1 MGGIEPIIII
11 TVILALVFDFING
24 ANDAANSISTIV
36 ATRVLSPVKAVIW
49 AAFFNFAAL
58 WIFQSTEVSK
68 TMSKGVIDS
77 RVVDGDTFFVLSALI
92 GAIIWGWLCTKLGM
106 PISISHTLIGGLI
119 GPALVKAGPGAL
131 LWIEPD
137 HKGLAWI
144 GLFIFLAP
152 IIGLLV
158 AYILQIITLWVFRSF
173 KPRKVDGFFQFMQ
186 LVSSAAF
193 SLGHGSNDA
202 QKTAG
207 IIILLLAANGH
218 ADIDNPQQWIF
229 YACYIVIGLGTL
241 IGGWKVVKT
250 MGHNLTPLKP
260 MGGFCAETAGAFT
273 LFGTAA
279 MGIPASTTHTIT
291 GAIMGV
297 GAAKR
302 VSAVRWQVV
311 TKIMWA
317 WILTIPASIVMS
329 GLVYWIISSFSK

>member
-1 MGGIEPIIII
+1 MDGIAPIILIN
-11 TVILALVFDFING
+11 VVLALIFDFING

-36 ATRVLSPVKAVIW
+36 ATRVLSPAKAVVW

-68 TMSKGVIDS
+68 TMSKGVIDAS
-77 RVVDGDTFFVLSALI
+77 VVDGDNYFIFCSLV
-92 GAIIWGWLCTKLGM
+92 GAIIWGWICTRFGL

-119 GPALVKAGPGAL
+119 GPALVKAGPDAL
-131 LWIEPD
+131 LWFEPD
-137 HKGLAWI
+137 HKGIGWI
-144 GLFIFLAP
+144 GIFILLAP
-152 IIGLLV
+152 IIGLFT
-158 AYILQIITLWVFRSF
+158 AYTLQIITLWIFRRTR
-173 KPRKVDGFFQFMQ
+173 PGKVDGFFQVMQ

-207 IIILLLAANGH
+207 IIILLLASAGH
-218 ADIDNPQQWIF
+218 ASIDAPPQWVF
-229 YACYIVIGLGTL
+229 YACYTVIGLGTL

-260 MGGFCAETAGAFT
+260 MGGFCAETAGAIT

-291 GAIMGV
+291 GSIMGV

-302 VSAVRWQVV
+302 VSAVRWSVV

-317 WILTIPASIVMS
+317 WILTIPAAMIMS
-329 GLVYWIISSFSK
+329 GLIYYIVSFFV

>member
-77 RVVDGDTFFVLSALI
+77 SVVDGDTFFVLSALI

-158 AYILQIITLWVFRSF
+158 AYILQIITLWVFRNF

-260 MGGFCAETAGAFT
+260 MGGFCAETAGAIT

>member
-1 MGGIEPIIII
+1 MNGIEPIIIF

-36 ATRVLSPVKAVIW
+36 ATRVLSPLTAVIW

-58 WIFQSTEVSK
+58 WLFQTTEVSK
-68 TMSKGVIDS
+68 TMSKGVIDKS
-77 RVVDGDTFFVLSALI
+77 IVDGDNYFILCSLL
-92 GAIIWGWLCTKLGM
+92 GAIVWGWLCTKFGM
-106 PISISHTLIGGLI
+106 PISLSHSLIGGLV
-119 GPALVKAGPGAL
+119 GPALVKAGPNAL
-131 LWIEPD
+131 LWFQPD
-137 HKGLAWI
+137 HKGLGWI
-144 GLFIFLAP
+144 GIFIILAP
-152 IIGLLV
+152 IIGLVTAWL
-158 AYILQIITLWVFRSF
+158 LQTITLWIFKAFR
-173 KPRKVDGFFQFMQ
+173 PRKVDGIFHFMQ
-186 LVSSAAF
+186 LASSAAF

-207 IIILLLAANGH
+207 IIILLLASTGH
-218 ADIDNPQQWIF
+218 ASIDAPPDWV
-229 YACYIVIGLGTL
+229 YYMCYTVIAMGTL

-260 MGGFCAETAGAFT
+260 MGGFCAETAGAIT

-302 VSAVRWQVV
+302 FSAVRWSVV
-311 TKIMWA
+311 TKIVWA
-317 WILTIPASIVMS
+317 WVLTIPATIIMS
-329 GLVYWIISSFSK
+329 GLIYYIVNLFV

>member
-11 TVILALVFDFING
+11 TVVLALIFDFING

-36 ATRVLSPVKAVIW
+36 ATRVLSPTKAVIW

-68 TMSKGVIDS
+68 TMSKGVIDKS
-77 RVVDGDTFFVLSALI
+77 VVDGDNYFVLSALI
-92 GAIIWGWLCTKLGM
+92 GAILWGWLCTKFGM

-119 GPALVKAGPGAL
+119 GPALIKAGPGAL
-131 LWIEPD
+131 LWFEPD
-137 HKGLAWI
+137 HKGLGWI

-152 IIGLLV
+152 IIGLVV
-158 AYILQIITLWVFRSF
+158 AYVLQILTLWVFRSF
-173 KPRKVDGFFQFMQ
+173 RPRKVDGVFHFMQ

-207 IIILLLAANGH
+207 IIILLLASNGYAN
-218 ADIDNPQQWIF
+218 IDAPPQWIF
-229 YACYIVIGLGTL
+229 YMCYIVIGLGTL

-260 MGGFCAETAGAFT
+260 MGGFCAETAGAIT
-273 LFGTAA
+273 LFSTAA
-279 MGIPASTTHTIT
+279 LGIPASTTHTIT

-302 VSAVRWQVV
+302 VSAVRWQIV
-311 TKIMWA
+311 TKIVWA
-317 WILTIPASIVMS
+317 WVLTIPASIVMS
-329 GLVYWIISSFSK
+329 ALVYWVIEKFV

>member
-1 MGGIEPIIII
+1 MDGIAPIIII
-11 TVILALVFDFING
+11 TIVLALVFDFING

-36 ATRVLSPVKAVIW
+36 ATRVLSPTTAVIW

-58 WIFQSTEVSK
+58 WIFQTTEVSK
-68 TMSKGVIDS
+68 TMSRGVIDKS
-77 RVVDGDTFFVLSALI
+77 VVDGDNYFILCSLL
-92 GAIIWGWLCTKLGM
+92 GAITWGWMCTRFGL

-119 GPALVKAGPGAL
+119 GPALVKAGPGSL
-131 LWIEPD
+131 IWFEPD
-137 HKGLAWI
+137 NKGIGWI
-144 GLFIFLAP
+144 MIFIILAP
-152 IIGLLV
+152 IIGLV
-158 AYILQIITLWVFRSF
+158 IAYILQILTFWIFRTF
-173 KPRKVDGFFQFMQ
+173 KPRKVDGFFQSMQ

-207 IIILLLAANGH
+207 VIILLLASSGH
-218 ADIDNPQQWIF
+218 ASIDDPPQWVY

-260 MGGFCAETAGAFT
+260 MGGFCAETAGAIT

-279 MGIPASTTHTIT
+279 LGIPASTTHTIT
-291 GAIMGV
+291 GSIMGV

-302 VSAVRWQVV
+302 VSAVRWSVAA
-311 TKIMWA
+311 KIIWA
-317 WILTIPASIVMS
+317 WILTIPASMALSALI
-329 GLVYWIISSFSK
+329 YWIVSLFV